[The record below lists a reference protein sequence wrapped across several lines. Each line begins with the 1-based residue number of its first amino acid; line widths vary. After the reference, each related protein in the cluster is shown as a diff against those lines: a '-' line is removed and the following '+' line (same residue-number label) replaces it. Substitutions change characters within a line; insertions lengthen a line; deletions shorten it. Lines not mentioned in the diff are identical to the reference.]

1 MIGLKS
7 GPGGGAVRSKVLE
20 FKKGCVEMKMWG
32 KDGVQIEKSGVQIEK
47 SGVWVWYLKVPFAVP
62 KMSIYN
68 IKIWVLGTEDAQKG

>member
-32 KDGVQIEKSGVQIEK
+32 KDGSDRKKWCSNRK
-47 SGVWVWYLKVPFAVP
+47 KWC
-62 KMSIYN
+62 
-68 IKIWVLGTEDAQKG
+68 LGMVFESPLCGAQNVDI